1 MIYGKLVGGALH
13 GAPRPIK
20 TSEGDVFTTDPN
32 LLLQYGYKPIITA
45 EYPSDGGYYT
55 ESWTETESEIKQ
67 IWTAARRYIGGRG
80 AGYYHRGCGY
90 MTRTQAKRFR
100 EMITRAAAKLTNA
113 EALTSISLFEP
124 WSDEKDYS
132 IGDRVR
138 DGGKLYRCYNAI
150 SASPT
155 WLPSATPAHWE
166 RVTVDEDGTIDN
178 PITAAAGMRYF
189 KDKYYLDGG
198 KIYRC
203 TRDDSNGQGTIL
215 QYLPS
220 QLVGIYFEEVTG

>member
-1 MIYGKLVGGALH
+1 
-13 GAPRPIK
+13 
-20 TSEGDVFTTDPN
+20 
-32 LLLQYGYKPIITA
+32 
-45 EYPSDGGYYT
+45 
-55 ESWTETESEIKQ
+55 
-67 IWTAARRYIGGRG
+67 
-80 AGYYHRGCGY
+80 

-124 WSDEKDYS
+124 WSGEKDYS

-150 SASPT
+150 SANPT
-155 WLPSATPAHWE
+155 WRH
-166 RVTVDEDGTIDN
+166 GTIDN

-203 TRDDSNGQGTIL
+203 TRDDSGGEGTVMH
-215 QYLPS
+215 YLPS
-220 QLVGIYFEEVTG
+220 QLVGIYFEEVRE